1 MSLFDKPPVEPRD
14 AAAVVLLRDPEDP
27 KVFWVRRARTLAF
40 MAGYH
45 AFPGGQRDPEDG
57 EVPILAVSG
66 SDAEGRAGSKSD
78 LPLRVTALRELFEET
93 GVLIARG
100 VERLTAARLAE
111 LREEL
116 LRESISFRDLLARE
130 GLVLDGSLLDSA
142 PRWVTPASLP
152 RRYDTRF
159 FAAWL
164 PAGQEA
170 HVLPGELESG
180 EWLRPA
186 EALCRWVDG
195 DCLLVTPITVTLQ
208 ALSEGVPG
216 FTERLHRISQADR
229 DHFETRVEMR
239 YGIYLCPL
247 RTPTIPPATHTNC
260 FLIGGDELVI
270 IDPGSPFPDQQQ
282 RLDAVIDRFLAEGR
296 RFREI
301 LITHLH
307 PDHIGGVGH
316 VAARYRLP
324 VAAHRA
330 TAEAIAGD
338 VRVDR
343 LIEDEEV
350 IELAETRSGLCW
362 RLRALWTPGHA
373 QGHLSF
379 YEERTG
385 TLLTGDCVVGF
396 GTVVIAPPE
405 GNMVDYLASLR
416 RYLSL
421 PRLTALM
428 PGHGPVI
435 ANARERIE
443 EYLAHRVEREAQIVA
458 HLRDGETTIPR
469 LVEKIYRDVPQ
480 SLHALAELSVLAHLE
495 KLEGEGRVTRNGG
508 IREQPSSP
516 GNELL
521 WGLIERG
528 AALPSPSLDNSTL

>member
-1 MSLFDKPPVEPRD
+1 MSLFDKPPAEPRD
-14 AAAVVLLRDPEDP
+14 AAAVVLLRDPADP
-27 KVFWVRRARTLAF
+27 KVFWVERARTLAF
-40 MAGYH
+40 LAGYH
-45 AFPGGQRDPEDG
+45 AFPGGQRDAEDST
-57 EVPILAVSG
+57 VPILPVSG
-66 SDAEGRAGSKSD
+66 SDSAGGAGSESD
-78 LPLRVTALRELFEET
+78 LPLRVTAIRELFEET

-100 VERLTAARLAE
+100 VERLSVARLAA
-111 LREEL
+111 LRDEL
-116 LRESISFRDLLARE
+116 LRESIGFRDLLARE
-130 GLVLDGSLLDSA
+130 GLVLDGGLIDSA

-152 RRYDTRF
+152 RRFDTRF

-164 PAGQEA
+164 PEGQEA
-170 HVLPGELESG
+170 CVLPGELESG
-180 EWLRPA
+180 EWVRPA
-186 EALCRWVDG
+186 EALCRWVEG
-195 DCLLVTPITVTLQ
+195 ECLLVTPITVTLQ

-229 DHFETRVEMR
+229 DHLETRVEMR
-239 YGIYLCPL
+239 YGIYLAPL

-260 FLIGGDELVI
+260 YLVGGDELVI

-307 PDHIGGVGH
+307 PDHIGGVSH
-316 VAARYRLP
+316 VAERYGLP

-343 LIEDEEV
+343 WIEDGDL
-350 IELAETRSGLCW
+350 IELAEARSGLKW

-373 QGHLSF
+373 RGHLSF

-385 TLLTGDCVVGF
+385 TLFTGDCVVGF

-443 EYLAHRVEREAQIVA
+443 EYLAHRVEREAQIIA
-458 HLRDGETTIPR
+458 LLCDGQMTIPR
-469 LVEKIYRDVPQ
+469 LVEKIYREVPP

-495 KLEGEGRVTRNGG
+495 KLEGEGRVRRNGG
-508 IREQPSSP
+508 MLGQPFSP
-516 GNELL
+516 GDELL

-528 AALPSPSLDNSTL
+528 AALSPPSLDN